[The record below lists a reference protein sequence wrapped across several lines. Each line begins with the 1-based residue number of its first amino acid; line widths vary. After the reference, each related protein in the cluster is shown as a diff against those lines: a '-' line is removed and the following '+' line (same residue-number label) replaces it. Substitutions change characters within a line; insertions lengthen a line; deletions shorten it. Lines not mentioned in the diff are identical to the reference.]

1 MQSGSPAVNA
11 LALSSAYQLLATA
24 GEDGVVELWDTRA
37 DGKRRGKPAGKL
49 DVSGL
54 GDSATGSSQQEA
66 TAVEFDPRGMTLAVG
81 TSGGHVGLFD
91 LRSTA
96 PRVTWAL
103 SARCVASVCCCCVA
117 VHPFAASNT
126 CRGMACKHTPSRYTR
141 NTSMRIPFC
150 ASASTPALATSYQL
164 ISTLSRYG
172 MPTR

>member
-54 GDSATGSSQQEA
+54 GDSATGSNQQEA

-103 SARCVASVCCCCVA
+103 SARCVLPLCVA
-117 VHPFAASNT
+117 VVLLCTHLQQVTPVVAWHANT
-126 CRGMACKHTPSRYTR
+126 HRADTQGAPV
-141 NTSMRIPFC
+141 
-150 ASASTPALATSYQL
+150 
-164 ISTLSRYG
+164 
-172 MPTR
+172 